1 MRRSNKYSKSI
12 NQQENINFQYE
23 IKRYIAPSIVKDD
36 TWNGWRNYGRGITLS
51 YTFDAPL
58 NKRNLNEYNV
68 VDVFPFN
75 GLQRILTKE
84 IMQSWADVANIHFI
98 ETSGYDDPNIVFY
111 NFSEDITPHGFAY
124 YPNSSRCTPIYI
136 KYILSENNTPTKSNF
151 GGFVLAHEIGH
162 TLGLKHTHGPT
173 DMPDDQRDTQQVSV
187 MSYCEVWYSGADHG
201 GNLASAAQLYDIA
214 AAQYL
219 YGPNMNTRTGNSI
232 YGFNSNSD
240 RDFLTARTSADKL
253 IFCVW
258 DAGGMDTF
266 DFSGYTEN
274 QNINL
279 NQASFSD
286 AGGLTANISI
296 AVGVII
302 ENAIGGHGNDRIW
315 GNDADNILTG
325 GGGADHLW
333 GGKGQDI
340 FSYRN
345 INDSTLNAADT
356 IYDFES
362 GLDKIDLSYLAHGDI
377 TLVDSFSSTL
387 NRNGGTEIMQF
398 YGAVS
403 DITYLMIDFYYTDKT
418 DIVIKIVGKHQLT
431 TQNFICV
438 PQLTA

>member
-1 MRRSNKYSKSI
+1 MHPRNRYNRSI
-12 NQQENINFQYE
+12 EQQKNINYKSE
-23 IKRYIAPSIVKDD
+23 INKYIAPNIVTHY
-36 TWNGWRNYGRGITLS
+36 TWNGEGKYKNHASLS
-51 YTFDAPL
+51 YSFNQTNTLEEINHQFFG
-58 NKRNLNEYNV
+58 
-68 VDVFPFN
+68 DVFLFN
-75 GLQRILTKE
+75 QSQIMQAKKA
-84 IMQSWADVANIHFI
+84 MQSWADVANV
-98 ETSGYDDPNIVFY
+98 S
-111 NFSEDITPHGFAY
+111 FSEKVNHFNANIIFLNFNKTDMGAGY
-124 YPNSSRCTPIYI
+124 GQYPNAGKVSLIRTNYIDDYNRAPSR
-136 KYILSENNTPTKSNF
+136 LNF
-151 GGFVLAHEIGH
+151 GAHVLTHEVGH
-162 TLGLKHTHGPT
+162 TLGLIHTHNLKHIFE
-173 DMPDDQRDTQQVSV
+173 DQQHTQQVSI
-187 MSYCEVWYSGADHG
+187 MSYQSEQVSGADYG
-201 GNLASAAQLYDIA
+201 DNYLSAPQLYDIA

-279 NQASFSD
+279 QELSFSD
-286 AGGLTANISI
+286 VGGLTENISI
-296 AVGVII
+296 AADVMI
-302 ENAIGGHGNDRIW
+302 ENAIGGSGNDRLW
-315 GNDADNILTG
+315 GNDTNNTLTG
-325 GGGADHLW
+325 GGGEDHLW

-362 GLDKIDLSYLAHGDI
+362 GLDKIDLSYLAQGDI

-431 TQNFICV
+431 TQDFICV